1 MAVNVR
7 DFHVTGN
14 LVGDPE
20 TIQTKAGE
28 PMTVFNLA
36 ENTRVRGESGWADG
50 ETNYYSVGVTNERLG
65 QNVESSLRKGD
76 RVKVEGTLQSTP
88 FVRNNGEAGMNHRV
102 FADDVSPSLRFHTAQ
117 PQTDGHSAQRSAEAS
132 QQGPAAGADQVVD
145 TWATASPGSGG
156 MSR

>member
-36 ENTRVRGESGWADG
+36 ENTRVRNENGWADG

-65 QNVESSLRKGD
+65 QNVAASLRKGD

-117 PQTDGHSAQRSAEAS
+117 PQAGGHSAQRSAGAG

-145 TWATASPGSGG
+145 TWATVTPGSGS